1 MTTPIRVLHAIETPG
16 TGGAERVL
24 VDVARS
30 LSPDFHSV
38 GMTLVEGWTADE
50 LRSQHIE
57 NHVLAL
63 KRSFDLSWPVRFA
76 RFLRRN
82 AIDVVHCHEFTTTCY
97 AALGCAL
104 ASVPLVSTM
113 HGKNYWPHRAY
124 RRRALSWAARS
135 SHAFVAVSE
144 DLKRFMME
152 VLKLP
157 SDVVRVVRNG
167 IDLARFT
174 PNTVH
179 GEAVRASLDAA
190 ADDVVIVSVGALEP
204 VKGHRLLIEAMA
216 ELHRTQP
223 TVKLW
228 LVGEGYLRGELEAQ
242 ATQLGLQRVVSFLGW
257 RTDVPAVLAAADFS
271 VLASQSEGMPL
282 AAMES
287 MACGRPVV
295 ATRVGGLG
303 ELIESGVSGVLIA
316 PGNLEELVSA
326 LRGLVENAEQRSML
340 GAAANQRAVEQ
351 FSVQAMQA
359 SYEAIYRRAITR

>member
-1 MTTPIRVLHAIETPG
+1 
-16 TGGAERVL
+16 
-24 VDVARS
+24 
-30 LSPDFHSV
+30 
-38 GMTLVEGWTADE
+38 
-50 LRSQHIE
+50 
-57 NHVLAL
+57 
-63 KRSFDLSWPVRFA
+63 
-76 RFLRRN
+76 
-82 AIDVVHCHEFTTTCY
+82 
-97 AALGCAL
+97 
-104 ASVPLVSTM
+104 
-113 HGKNYWPHRAY
+113 
-124 RRRALSWAARS
+124 
-135 SHAFVAVSE
+135 
-144 DLKRFMME
+144 
-152 VLKLP
+152 
-157 SDVVRVVRNG
+157 VRVVRNG